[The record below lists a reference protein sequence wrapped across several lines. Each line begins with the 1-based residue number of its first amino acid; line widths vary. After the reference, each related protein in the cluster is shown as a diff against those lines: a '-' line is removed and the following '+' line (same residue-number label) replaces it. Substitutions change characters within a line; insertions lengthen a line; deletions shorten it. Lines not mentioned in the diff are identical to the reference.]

1 MMMMR
6 INAAFAFDILR
17 RCERAR
23 KKLPVLATVLGFC
36 AVSLLAASALAE
48 EKICRGDLGSVTVDS
63 LRVPDGANCVL
74 NRTRVK
80 GNIRVGSRATFHA
93 QGVNVTGNVQAENAQ
108 SVSVT
113 RSSRVGGS
121 VQVKQGGT
129 AIVLNSTVRGDIQ
142 YDANRSPLRVN
153 DNKVGGNVQVIGNP
167 AHAEIFRNVINGN
180 LQCKEN
186 NPRPSGGSNRVRGNK
201 EDQCAGF

>member
-1 MMMMR
+1 MMMR
-6 INAAFAFDILR
+6 KNAAFSFDVLR
-17 RCERAR
+17 RWDKAR
-23 KKLPVLATVLGFC
+23 KKLPVLATVLGFF
-36 AVSLLAASALAE
+36 AVSLVAASALAE
-48 EKICRGDLGSVTVDS
+48 EKTCRGDLGGVTVDN
-63 LRVPDGANCVL
+63 LRVPDGAHCVL

-80 GNIRVGSRATFHA
+80 GNIRVGSRATLNA
-93 QGVNVTGNVQAENAQ
+93 QGVNVTGNVRAENAQ

-121 VQVKQGGT
+121 VQIKQGGT
-129 AIVLNSTVRGDIQ
+129 AIVLHSTVRGDIQ

-153 DNKVGGNVQVIGNP
+153 DNKVGGNVQVIGNS
-167 AHAEIFRNVINGN
+167 AHAEIFRNVIDGN

-186 NPRPSGGSNRVRGNK
+186 SPRPSGGGNRVRGNK